1 MGAILIHGVP
11 DTFRVWNPVI
21 DRLARKDITALA
33 LPGFDA
39 PLPAGFKATKE
50 EYVAWIVERLERE
63 PEPVDLVGH
72 DWGCIL
78 TARVASL
85 RPDLVRTWAG
95 GGAPIHKDYVWHPLA
110 KIYQT
115 PGAGEDYLRQLD
127 PGQTRQRLESFGVP
141 SAYAAEAVQHM
152 DDRMKECMLRL
163 YRSAV
168 TVGAEWQAD
177 LKNASCPSMV
187 LWGAKDHA
195 CPVAFAD
202 LLAADLKA
210 TRVVKLDTG
219 HWFELEKPEDVATAL
234 EEHWAHPNVP

>member
-72 DWGCIL
+72 DWGRIL

-141 SAYAAEAVQHM
+141 SAFAAEAVQHM

-177 LKNASCPSMV
+177 LKHASCPSMV

-219 HWFELEKPEDVATAL
+219 HWFELEKPEDVTTAL